1 MSAHTQASVLAEFE
15 EVALEPNESFPHG
28 IRKFNRYACAQACA
42 DARNERDLAAAQM
55 GELAKRAADDVQTL
69 RNALV
74 LDEAK
79 VEAACDAHLIAR
91 IDDEMKPVSAMR
103 AALLAAGF
111 TERAT

>member
-1 MSAHTQASVLAEFE
+1 MSAHTAESVLAEFGLTW
-15 EVALEPNESFPHG
+15 VNE
-28 IRKFNRYACAQACA
+28 RQLAQACA
-42 DARNERDLAAAQM
+42 DARNELARCEGTLNKLITDLSPAEKERDA
-55 GELAKRAADDVQTL
+55 L

-79 VEAACDAHLIAR
+79 VVAAWAMMEERKCVVEYDGGAAYLEYADK
-91 IDDEMKPVSAMR
+91 DDLR